1 MNALTPEQLNAE
13 FLRHFMPETL
23 YLIESD
29 QQPVVS
35 APNYIPESLAIAE
48 AQTITANSEAVD
60 TKSVAKPTEEEPPAP
75 VPPSAPVAAIPKLPK
90 VEATPQ
96 PKSFDVIGENS
107 KGLIVLVTLPDADF
121 RALPQS
127 QFLTKILAAI
137 GFGPSDVAFVN
148 NVSGAITKFEALRDT
163 TKTNYIISFASRLD
177 TDLPHEKFTLYN
189 PVPVDGVPVVFS
201 QSLAVLDGDQEQK
214 KLLWGALQRVFK
226 K

>member
-1 MNALTPEQLNAE
+1 MAALTTEQLNAE

-23 YLIESD
+23 YLID
-29 QQPVVS
+29 QDQVPVVP
-35 APNYIPESLAIAE
+35 APAQAPVATVIPAAQENPVLGKPVFEEAIQA
-48 AQTITANSEAVD
+48 
-60 TKSVAKPTEEEPPAP
+60 PAP

-90 VEATPQ
+90 VEITPL
-96 PKSFDVIGENS
+96 PKAFDVIGENR
-107 KGLIVLVTLPDADF
+107 KGLIVLVTLPDEAF

-137 GFGPSDVAFVN
+137 GFGPADVAFVN
-148 NVSGAITKFEALRDT
+148 NVSGAIAKFEALRET
-163 TKTNYIISFASRLD
+163 TQTNYVISFASRLD
-177 TDLPHEKFTLYN
+177 TDLPHDKFTLYN

-226 K
+226 

>member
-1 MNALTPEQLNAE
+1 MAALTPEQLNPE

-23 YLIESD
+23 YLLEAD
-29 QQPVVS
+29 QVPVVS
-35 APNYIPESLAIAE
+35 VPENAPAAVAEDKALPVIVETTQMESVEE
-48 AQTITANSEAVD
+48 AS
-60 TKSVAKPTEEEPPAP
+60 PAP
-75 VPPSAPVAAIPKLPK
+75 MPPSAPVPAIPKLPK
-90 VEATPQ
+90 VESIPL
-96 PKSFDVIGENS
+96 PKSFDLIGENR
-107 KGLIVLVTLPDADF
+107 KGLIVLVTLPDPEF

-137 GFGPSDVAFVN
+137 GFGPEDVAFVN
-148 NVSGAITKFEALRDT
+148 NVSGAITKFEALRAT
-163 TKTNYIISFASRLD
+163 TQTKYIVSFASRLD

-226 K
+226 

>member
-1 MNALTPEQLNAE
+1 MNALTPAQLNAE
-13 FLRHFMPETL
+13 FLKHFMPETL
-23 YLIESD
+23 YLLDVD

-35 APNYIPESLAIAE
+35 APEPVTEVPVLE
-48 AQTITANSEAVD
+48 KAQPVVSGVQAPSPADEELTA
-60 TKSVAKPTEEEPPAP
+60 PTPTATPA
-75 VPPSAPVAAIPKLPK
+75 AAIPKLPK
-90 VEATPQ
+90 IEPTTQ
-96 PKSFDVIGENS
+96 PKSFDLIGENR
-107 KGLIVLVTLPDADF
+107 KGLIVLVTLPDSEF

-189 PVPVDGVPVVFS
+189 PVPVDSVPVVFS

-214 KLLWGALQRVFK
+214 KMLWGALQRVFK